1 MNLDEI
7 ESFPSFRAGST
18 SMNRLS
24 PDPYGRWGETD
35 QSAKKNLEQ
44 VRKAARQLPGSP
56 YLYTIVPQR
65 SHQRSSPGKGYYIY
79 VLTPDGEVI
88 GGLDIDDHGKMFEVD
103 KIQVLPK
110 YQGQGLGMSLY
121 GIALSILKKPLVA
134 GTAQTPDSQRA
145 WLRLS
150 QIPGVQVMGLLQM
163 RRGLE
168 PFYKWKV
175 DELGAKPWIRVG
187 NHQLYLFPVTAG
199 KKRMKVAQPKV
210 HKIYGRDTD
219 ELYTT
224 MIAFYNQQPVLE
236 SVQPTVVQENPNAE
250 ISQHKKL
257 DRVLIR
263 LCEML
268 QAAPHPKFGMVAA
281 AVIDPDNRIVA
292 ALNRR
297 LSQTKNLHAEPAA
310 MQAYEKRYGAIP
322 DGSIIVTTLS
332 PCAEPMA
339 ERQGQACVERIN
351 QSNVHKVYCGYM
363 DHTQHEGLTELRE
376 FTLEETANPDIRRLC
391 KKYADT
397 FLEDDLQ
404 EVKIDNRKG
413 AGAVPFNQEIDYMG
427 LRVGMT
433 PQMFLKLALPLDVQ
447 PSDQKTIDRLNQIKD
462 TQGFGAPFLYIEIPE
477 QWFDGDFSKLAR
489 VSSHDGRHRML
500 SILASEGND
509 PVEVHLL
516 LRNGLRRRDL
526 TDQMIERLQAG
537 MISQTGAAVRGPVF
551 AADTQGFAED
561 YDPNGTPPGP
571 EFKPTMPAGTVKV
584 DVSDVYD
591 WYKLGQHISN
601 LKGLGKHDFGQ
612 GPPST
617 IFSFGSEE
625 EEHKYIKDLEK
636 TGLTTTDIDPVD
648 PNQPRGMPR
657 QKTDPTY
664 NVGESATNITELW
677 TQPYELTSR
686 VTGPA
691 NMEYYFDTK
700 DNRSGRIVFDSVLD
714 TDQGGLHAILVIV
727 HFYIDN
733 VYHTSGKGDAVAI
746 FSTVVAAC
754 RDYLR
759 RYKPPV
765 VAFETD
771 DPKKRN
777 LYVKMAGMFP
787 DYVVYPYPQ
796 WGQDPIVGDVIFDSL
811 MDGNAKDAVVLHRR
825 NYDPEK
831 TRMYIDEQEPSNDT
845 AISLSKLGKFHRGA
859 DTLAEFVPERA
870 AAQYALHPDKWES
883 TFYSLTNKD
892 SDKLKYYGPKKI
904 SIPPGTLV
912 GDMAIANKFYR
923 AKTAEEKQQYAE
935 LYRQSLKP
943 YPVDV
948 SEYRM
953 PELLI
958 PQQGVAEDQVNG
970 IKLKVHQ
977 DDDGLI
983 VKALANGK
991 TLGYAEFFFDKEG
1004 NLDPQDLTVLDPYQK
1019 QGIAKAMYDH
1029 VKSLGYNIVR
1039 SWSQTSAGKGFWDK
1053 HRGEDVKMW
1062 EQSVAEGSP
1071 NFNREWDEATRYP
1084 EFVNLGKE
1092 KWIELVSKGKPVTVT
1107 RKNVN
1112 KINNTDAADPKSFKL
1127 LDPEK
1132 QKRVLAQLANGDVEM
1147 PIVARYSDGYL
1158 ELIGGNTRL
1167 TAQMAKDG
1175 QAKVWLFNVPEELTQ
1190 GVAENFADGKVKG
1203 KSRPGRVKR
1212 AGASCNGS
1220 VTDLRRRAKNASGEK
1235 AKMYHWC
1242 ANMKSGRSKNNESQD
1257 TAAPISPQAWIDQ
1270 IHDMY
1275 PQTWQNNHV
1284 MPMGGEGED
1293 QQFAMF
1299 ELVPSTS
1306 KKNAVDIKWFQAYP
1320 LRQGVG
1326 SRAMQHLQQLAREAD
1341 ITLTLYPWDK
1351 GRVSQAK
1358 LMKFYRGQGFQPTV
1372 KGSKNMFW
1380 SPDKA
1385 LESGLME
1392 SWQAFKN
1399 SK

>member
-1 MNLDEI
+1 L
-7 ESFPSFRAGST
+7 
-18 SMNRLS
+18 
-24 PDPYGRWGETD
+24 
-35 QSAKKNLEQ
+35 
-44 VRKAARQLPGSP
+44 
-56 YLYTIVPQR
+56 
-65 SHQRSSPGKGYYIY
+65 
-79 VLTPDGEVI
+79 
-88 GGLDIDDHGKMFEVD
+88 
-103 KIQVLPK
+103 
-110 YQGQGLGMSLY
+110 
-121 GIALSILKKPLVA
+121 
-134 GTAQTPDSQRA
+134 
-145 WLRLS
+145 
-150 QIPGVQVMGLLQM
+150 
-163 RRGLE
+163 
-168 PFYKWKV
+168 
-175 DELGAKPWIRVG
+175 
-187 NHQLYLFPVTAG
+187 
-199 KKRMKVAQPKV
+199 
-210 HKIYGRDTD
+210 
-219 ELYTT
+219 
-224 MIAFYNQQPVLE
+224 NQ
-236 SVQPTVVQENPNAE
+236 
-250 ISQHKKL
+250 
-257 DRVLIR
+257 
-263 LCEML
+263 
-268 QAAPHPKFGMVAA
+268 
-281 AVIDPDNRIVA
+281 
-292 ALNRR
+292 
-297 LSQTKNLHAEPAA
+297 
-310 MQAYEKRYGAIP
+310 
-322 DGSIIVTTLS
+322 
-332 PCAEPMA
+332 
-339 ERQGQACVERIN
+339 
-351 QSNVHKVYCGYM
+351 NV
-363 DHTQHEGLTELRE
+363 
-376 FTLEETANPDIRRLC
+376 
-391 KKYADT
+391 
-397 FLEDDLQ
+397 
-404 EVKIDNRKG
+404 
-413 AGAVPFNQEIDYMG
+413 DYMG
-427 LRVGMT
+427 LRVTMLPRT
-433 PQMFLKLALPLDVQ
+433 FLTLSLPMANSANDQERIEYLA
-447 PSDQKTIDRLNQIKD
+447 SIKD
-462 TQGFGAPFLYIEIPE
+462 TQGFGAPFLDIVIPDK
-477 QWFDGDFSKLAR
+477 WFDGDFSEPAQ
-489 VSSHDGRHRML
+489 VVGHDGRHRMRA
-500 SILASEGND
+500 ILKTEGD
-509 PVEVHLL
+509 VPVETHLFPRRGV
-516 LRNGLRRRDL
+516 RNRDL
-526 TDQMIERLQAG
+526 TPEIIRELQAG
-537 MISQTGAAVRGPVF
+537 IVSENRRYVRGPLF
-551 AADTQGFAED
+551 EYQLNENLMMIPTAED
-561 YDPNGTPPGP
+561 YDPNGPPPGP

-677 TQPYELTSR
+677 TKPYELTSR

-714 TDQGGLHAILVIV
+714 TDEGGLHAILVIV

-733 VYHTSGKGDAVAI
+733 YFHTSGKGDAVAI

-923 AKTAEEKQQYAE
+923 AKTAEEKQQYAK

-958 PQQGVAEDQVNG
+958 PRQDVAEDQVNG

-1132 QKRVLAQLANGDVEM
+1132 QKRALAQLANGDVEM

-1190 GVAENFADGKVKG
+1190 GVVEQQINEFDPGEHGFGPFKLYAGDAHKYHHVDTFNSLDAAIEEVRFLIDTDSNLITNYWKVVDGTGEQVWDQDPDTMYDNMRSAGKIQFKKPGNKGVEENFADGKVKG

-1220 VTDLRRRAKNASGEK
+1220 VTDLRRRAKNASGER

-1257 TAAPISPQAWIDQ
+1257 TAAPVSPQAWIDQ

>member
-7 ESFPSFRAGST
+7 ESFPKFSAGST

-24 PDPYGRWGETD
+24 PDPYGRWGETE
-35 QSAKKNLEQ
+35 QSANKNLEKI
-44 VRKAARQLPGSP
+44 RKAARQLPGSP
-56 YLYTIVPQR
+56 YLYTVVPQPAR
-65 SHQRSSPGKGYYIY
+65 QRPGPGKGYYIY

-150 QIPGVQVMGLLQM
+150 QIPGVQVMGLLQIQQSQV
-163 RRGLE
+163 

-175 DELGAKPWIRVG
+175 EELGAKPWTRVG
-187 NHQLYLFPVTAG
+187 NHQLYLFPVIAG

-210 HKIYGRDTD
+210 HKIYGRDTG

-236 SVQPTVVQENPNAE
+236 SVETTVVQENSNAE

-268 QAAPHPKFGMVAA
+268 AAAEHPKFGMVAA

-297 LSQTKNLHAEPAA
+297 LSQDKNLHAEPAA

-397 FLEDDLQ
+397 FLEDD
-404 EVKIDNRKG
+404 V
-413 AGAVPFNQEIDYMG
+413 
-427 LRVGMT
+427 
-433 PQMFLKLALPLDVQ
+433 
-447 PSDQKTIDRLNQIKD
+447 
-462 TQGFGAPFLYIEIPE
+462 
-477 QWFDGDFSKLAR
+477 
-489 VSSHDGRHRML
+489 
-500 SILASEGND
+500 
-509 PVEVHLL
+509 
-516 LRNGLRRRDL
+516 
-526 TDQMIERLQAG
+526 
-537 MISQTGAAVRGPVF
+537 
-551 AADTQGFAED
+551 AED
-561 YDPNGTPPGP
+561 YDPNGPPPGP
-571 EFKPTMPAGTVKV
+571 ETKPTMPAGTVKV

-617 IFSFGSEE
+617 IISFGSEE
-625 EEHKYIKDLEK
+625 EEHKYIKNLEK

-648 PNQPRGMPR
+648 LKQPPGMPR

-664 NVGESATNITELW
+664 NVDESVTNITELW

-700 DNRSGRIVFDSVLD
+700 DNRSGRIVFDSFLD
-714 TDQGGLHAILVIV
+714 SDQGGTHVVLVIV

-733 VYHTSGKGDAVAI
+733 YYHTSGKGDAVAI

-765 VAFETD
+765 VTFETPD
-771 DPKKRN
+771 AKKRN
-777 LYVKMAGMFP
+777 LYVKMSGMFP
-787 DYVVYPYPQ
+787 DYVIYPYPQ
-796 WGQDPIVGDVIFDSL
+796 WVHDPIVGDEIVNSL
-811 MDGNAKDAVVLHRR
+811 MDGNANDAVVLRR
-825 NYDPEK
+825 RDYDPEK
-831 TRMYIDEQEPSNDT
+831 TRVYIDE
-845 AISLSKLGKFHRGA
+845 
-859 DTLAEFVPERA
+859 
-870 AAQYALHPDKWES
+870 
-883 TFYSLTNKD
+883 
-892 SDKLKYYGPKKI
+892 
-904 SIPPGTLV
+904 
-912 GDMAIANKFYR
+912 
-923 AKTAEEKQQYAE
+923 
-935 LYRQSLKP
+935 
-943 YPVDV
+943 
-948 SEYRM
+948 
-953 PELLI
+953 
-958 PQQGVAEDQVNG
+958 QGVAEDAMRDVIYTRPN
-970 IKLKVHQ
+970 LENEW
-977 DDDGLI
+977 LE
-983 VKALANGK
+983 AN
-991 TLGYAEFFFDKEG
+991 
-1004 NLDPQDLTVLDPYQK
+1004 
-1019 QGIAKAMYDH
+1019 
-1029 VKSLGYNIVR
+1029 
-1039 SWSQTSAGKGFWDK
+1039 
-1053 HRGEDVKMW
+1053 
-1062 EQSVAEGSP
+1062 
-1071 NFNREWDEATRYP
+1071 RYP
-1084 EFVNLGKE
+1084 EFHKLGKDQWIKIARQGGMA
-1092 KWIELVSKGKPVTVT
+1092 KWSSLKDVG
-1107 RKNVN
+1107 NVDSDLSN
-1112 KINNTDAADPKSFKL
+1112 L
-1127 LDPEK
+1127 EPEK
-1132 QKRVLAQLANGDVEM
+1132 RKRAAALVNRGKVEL
-1147 PIVARYSDGYL
+1147 PIVGRWSNG
-1158 ELIGGNTRL
+1158 ELDLIAGNTRL
-1167 TAQMAKDG
+1167 ATLLDQGYDP
-1175 QAKVWLFNVPEELTQ
+1175 KVWVVDVPGKQGVVEGQDDNGISFQVQKGKNKFATTLSIGNKPVGVYQYDADTGRSLAEVYPEFKGKGLGKLLVLHAIYTAAQLGLDFQEDESRTAEYDNVLDSLSSNGYIVDDDGYWYVTGEGEQYLQQSMKQ

-1212 AGASCNGS
+1212 SGASCNGS
-1220 VTDLRRRAKNASGEK
+1220 VTDLRQRAKNASGEK

-1242 ANMKSGRSKNNESQD
+1242 ANMKSGRSKKNESQD
-1257 TAAPISPQAWIDQ
+1257 TAAPVSPQQWIDQ
-1270 IHDMY
+1270 VYDMY

-1284 MPMGGEGED
+1284 MPLGGEGED

-1306 KKNAVDIKWFQAYP
+1306 KKNAVDVKWIQAYP

-1326 SRAMQHLQQLAREAD
+1326 SRAMKELQRLAHQD
-1341 ITLTLYPWDK
+1341 GITLTLYPWDK
-1351 GRVSQAK
+1351 GRVSQTK
-1358 LMKFYRGQGFQPTV
+1358 LMKFYRQQGFQPTV
-1372 KGSKNMFW
+1372 KGSKNMAW
-1380 SPDKA
+1380 TPEKA

>member
-56 YLYTIVPQR
+56 YLYTVVPQR

-236 SVQPTVVQENPNAE
+236 STQPTVVQENPSAE
-250 ISQHKKL
+250 ISQHEKL

-268 QAAPHPKFGMVAA
+268 QDAPHPKFGMVAA

-376 FTLEETANPDIRRLC
+376 FTLEETSNPDIRRLC

-397 FLEDDLQ
+397 FL
-404 EVKIDNRKG
+404 
-413 AGAVPFNQEIDYMG
+413 
-427 LRVGMT
+427 
-433 PQMFLKLALPLDVQ
+433 
-447 PSDQKTIDRLNQIKD
+447 
-462 TQGFGAPFLYIEIPE
+462 
-477 QWFDGDFSKLAR
+477 
-489 VSSHDGRHRML
+489 
-500 SILASEGND
+500 D
-509 PVEVHLL
+509 PV
-516 LRNGLRRRDL
+516 
-526 TDQMIERLQAG
+526 
-537 MISQTGAAVRGPVF
+537 
-551 AADTQGFAED
+551 AED
-561 YDPNGTPPGP
+561 YDPNDPPPGP

-625 EEHKYIKDLEK
+625 EEHKYIKDLQK

-714 TDQGGLHAILVIV
+714 TDEGGLHAILVIV

-733 VYHTSGKGDAVAI
+733 VYHTSSKGDAVAI

-845 AISLSKLGKFHRGA
+845 AISLSKLGKFHPGA

-958 PQQGVAEDQVNG
+958 PRQDVAENYTVSNLIEFGGMLMSIDEG
-970 IKLKVHQ
+970 EDGFKLTAYSPHK
-977 DDDGLI
+977 
-983 VKALANGK
+983 KP
-991 TLGYAEFFFDKEG
+991 LGFVEFSYDRG
-1004 NLDPQDLTVLDPYQK
+1004 GTVRPEELEVFERYRG
-1019 QGIAKAMYDH
+1019 QGIAKTMYDFI
-1029 VKSLGYNIVR
+1029 KSQGYKIAR
-1039 SWSQTSAGKGFWDK
+1039 SPDQTPAGAGFWDK
-1053 HRGEDVKMW
+1053 HRPEQTVW
-1062 EQSVAEGSP
+1062 EQGMAEDPMRGVIYTKP
-1071 NFNREWDEATRYP
+1071 NLEHEWPEANRYP
-1084 EFVNLGKE
+1084 EFHKLGKDQWIKIARQGSMA
-1092 KWIELVSKGKPVTVT
+1092 KWSSLNDVG
-1107 RKNVN
+1107 NVDSDLSN
-1112 KINNTDAADPKSFKL
+1112 L
-1127 LDPEK
+1127 EPEK
-1132 QKRVLAQLANGDVEM
+1132 RKRAAVMVNRGKVEL
-1147 PIVARYSDGYL
+1147 PIVGRWSNG
-1158 ELIGGNTRL
+1158 ELDLIAGNTRIAAL
-1167 TAQMAKDG
+1167 LDQGHDP
-1175 QAKVWLFNVPEELTQ
+1175 KVWVVDVPD
-1190 GVAENFADGKVKG
+1190 VDIKENFADGKVKG

-1220 VTDLRRRAKNASGEK
+1220 VTDLRQRAKNASGEK

-1242 ANMKSGRSKNNESQD
+1242 ANMKSG
-1257 TAAPISPQAWIDQ
+1257 
-1270 IHDMY
+1270 
-1275 PQTWQNNHV
+1275 
-1284 MPMGGEGED
+1284 
-1293 QQFAMF
+1293 
-1299 ELVPSTS
+1299 
-1306 KKNAVDIKWFQAYP
+1306 KKK
-1320 LRQGVG
+1320 
-1326 SRAMQHLQQLAREAD
+1326 
-1341 ITLTLYPWDK
+1341 
-1351 GRVSQAK
+1351 
-1358 LMKFYRGQGFQPTV
+1358 
-1372 KGSKNMFW
+1372 
-1380 SPDKA
+1380 
-1385 LESGLME
+1385 
-1392 SWQAFKN
+1392 
-1399 SK
+1399 

>member
-65 SHQRSSPGKGYYIY
+65 SNQRPAYYIY

-110 YQGQGLGMSLY
+110 YKGQGLGMSLY

-168 PFYKWKV
+168 PFYQWKV
-175 DELGAKPWIRVG
+175 DELEAKPWIRVG

-297 LSQTKNLHAEPAA
+297 LSQDKNLHAEPAA
-310 MQAYEKRYGAIP
+310 MRAYEKRYGAIP

-397 FLEDDLQ
+397 FLEDD
-404 EVKIDNRKG
+404 V
-413 AGAVPFNQEIDYMG
+413 
-427 LRVGMT
+427 
-433 PQMFLKLALPLDVQ
+433 
-447 PSDQKTIDRLNQIKD
+447 
-462 TQGFGAPFLYIEIPE
+462 
-477 QWFDGDFSKLAR
+477 
-489 VSSHDGRHRML
+489 
-500 SILASEGND
+500 
-509 PVEVHLL
+509 
-516 LRNGLRRRDL
+516 
-526 TDQMIERLQAG
+526 
-537 MISQTGAAVRGPVF
+537 
-551 AADTQGFAED
+551 AED
-561 YDPNGTPPGP
+561 YDPNGPPPGP
-571 EFKPTMPAGTVKV
+571 ETKPTMPAGTVKV

-617 IFSFGSEE
+617 IISFGSEE

-648 PNQPRGMPR
+648 PNRPRGMPR

-664 NVGESATNITELW
+664 NVGESVTNITELW

-700 DNRSGRIVFDSVLD
+700 DNRSGRIVFDSFLD
-714 TDQGGLHAILVIV
+714 TDEGGLHAVLVVV

-733 VYHTSGKGDAVAI
+733 LFHTSGKGDSIAI

-771 DPKKRN
+771 DSKKRN
-777 LYVKMAGMFP
+777 LYVRMSGMFP

-796 WGQDPIVGDVIFDSL
+796 WGQDPIVGDEIFNSL

-831 TRMYIDEQEPSNDT
+831 TRMYIDEQGPSNDT
-845 AISLSKLGKFHRGA
+845 AISLSKLGKFHPGT
-859 DTLAEFVPERA
+859 DPLAEFVPERA
-870 AAQYALHPDKWES
+870 TAQYALHPDKWES

-935 LYRQSLKP
+935 LYRESLKP

-948 SEYRM
+948 SAYRM

-958 PQQGVAEDQVNG
+958 PQQGVAEDAMRGVIYTKPN
-970 IKLKVHQ
+970 LENEWPE
-977 DDDGLI
+977 
-983 VKALANGK
+983 AN
-991 TLGYAEFFFDKEG
+991 
-1004 NLDPQDLTVLDPYQK
+1004 
-1019 QGIAKAMYDH
+1019 
-1029 VKSLGYNIVR
+1029 
-1039 SWSQTSAGKGFWDK
+1039 
-1053 HRGEDVKMW
+1053 
-1062 EQSVAEGSP
+1062 
-1071 NFNREWDEATRYP
+1071 RYP
-1084 EFVNLGKE
+1084 EFHKLGKDQWIKIARQGSMA
-1092 KWIELVSKGKPVTVT
+1092 KWSSLNDVG
-1107 RKNVN
+1107 NVDSDLSN
-1112 KINNTDAADPKSFKL
+1112 L
-1127 LDPEK
+1127 EPEK
-1132 QKRVLAQLANGDVEM
+1132 RKRAAVLVNRGKVEL
-1147 PIVARYSDGYL
+1147 PIVGRWSNG
-1158 ELIGGNTRL
+1158 ELDLIAGNTRIATL
-1167 TAQMAKDG
+1167 LDQGHDP
-1175 QAKVWLFNVPEELTQ
+1175 KVWVVDVPD
-1190 GVAENFADGKVKG
+1190 VDIKENFADGKVKG

-1212 AGASCNGS
+1212 SGASCNGS

-1257 TAAPISPQAWIDQ
+1257 TAAPISSQTWIDQ

-1326 SRAMQHLQQLAREAD
+1326 SRAIKELQRLAREAD

-1358 LMKFYRGQGFQPTV
+1358 LMKFYRGQGFQPTA

-1380 SPDKA
+1380 SPEKA

-1392 SWQAFKN
+1392 SWQAFRN